1 MWIAYKY
8 FFDKKINDGTII
20 VLMVGMFIVLTGFI
34 TPNLNKNENYLKA
47 DLIWVNKI
55 KNYENSYIYLDWK
68 KYKIYLDESR

>member
-20 VLMVGMFIVLTGFI
+20 VLMVGMFVALTGFI
-34 TPNLNKNENYLKA
+34 TPNLNKWENYLKA